1 MIKFFGAVL
10 IVISFGIWGVSKSE
24 KLKKRCDSLLSV
36 ISSLNLLENEIAF
49 SQKDIASALLS
60 VGNMENLSLFVTV
73 SENLKNS
80 SVPEAFS
87 LALKNPGM
95 CLSKSDGKLLI
106 EFSQSLGSLGK
117 ESQIGSIHHTKEL
130 LASARVSALEEY
142 GKYGRL
148 YRSMGILLGFLV
160 AVILI

>member
-10 IVISFGIWGVSKSE
+10 IILSFGIWGVSKSE
-24 KLKKRCDSLLSV
+24 KLKKRCDSLLLI

-49 SQKDIASALLS
+49 SEKDIASALLS
-60 VGNMENLSLFVTV
+60 VGNMENLPLFVTV

-80 SVPEAFS
+80 SVSEAFS
-87 LALKNPGM
+87 LALKNSDI
-95 CLSKSDGKLLI
+95 CLSKSDRELI
-106 EFSQSLGSLGK
+106 FEFSKSLGSLGK
-117 ESQIGSIHHTKEL
+117 ELQIGSIHHTKEL
-130 LASARVSALEEY
+130 LTSARVSACEEY

-160 AVILI
+160 AIILI